1 MTLIHHRR
9 FLARSKVWPPWKLP
23 PGYHL
28 ELVVSEPIILEAVAI
43 VWDGNGSMDVV
54 KMRSFMQDIEGTRE
68 RLLTCRIIRLEDMDG
83 DGKMDKQTVYIDS
96 MLLPRM
102 MLALDDGLVVNDMYI
117 YNLNSYRDKNGDGKA
132 DEKTKV
138 YHNGKNRKINKDT
151 FNRT

>member
-1 MTLIHHRR
+1 
-9 FLARSKVWPPWKLP
+9 
-23 PGYHL
+23 
-28 ELVVSEPIILEAVAI
+28 
-43 VWDGNGSMDVV
+43 
-54 KMRSFMQDIEGTRE
+54 
-68 RLLTCRIIRLEDMDG
+68 MDG